1 MCLVIFNMLG
11 NNLKWCRE
19 KLGMTQAQLGNI
31 LGVSRKT
38 VSGWETANDPIPLEK
53 LMEFCEKYNY
63 SLDYAVGLSK
73 KNYPSKLQNRISK
86 SAISRNLKETRKE
99 LGLSQEKFASSC
111 GLSQTTYSH
120 YETGY
125 NLISTT
131 NLYCICKVYNI
142 SMDYMASRTDIK
154 KFK

>member
-1 MCLVIFNMLG
+1 MLG

-86 SAISRNLKETRKE
+86 SGKRK
-99 LGLSQEKFASSC
+99 
-111 GLSQTTYSH
+111 T
-120 YETGY
+120 
-125 NLISTT
+125 
-131 NLYCICKVYNI
+131 
-142 SMDYMASRTDIK
+142 
-154 KFK
+154 